1 MPLEHLL
8 ARVLQSKA
16 LDLRIEG
23 FPCLPGRIGQ
33 TLLQSFKSTLGRNVV
48 IAGVLYTKS
57 KELALIKIQP
67 EFASPLLPEFSGE
80 DLHVFRVVKFVDNF
94 QPKKRFENIFKGQ
107 NT

>member
-8 ARVLQSKA
+8 ARILQSKA
-16 LDLRIEG
+16 LHLRIEG
-23 FPCLPGRIGQ
+23 FPCLSGQIGQ
-33 TLLQSFKSTLGRNVV
+33 TLLQSFKSSLGRNFV

-57 KELALIKIQP
+57 KELALIKIHP

-94 QPKKRFENIFKGQ
+94 QPKKCFENIFKGQ

>member
-8 ARVLQSKA
+8 ALVLQSKA

-23 FPCLPGRIGQ
+23 FPCLSGQIGQ
-33 TLLQSFKSTLGRNVV
+33 TLPKPAKSTLGRNVAL
-48 IAGVLYTKS
+48 AGVLYTKS
-57 KELALIKIQP
+57 KELALIKIQS

-94 QPKKRFENIFKGQ
+94 QPKKCFENIFKGQ